1 MRSNRDSRRCEG
13 TIANNGSG
21 SRVVQQSRD
30 CFLITIAQT
39 PPPGKDRREG
49 CGERE
54 AAGLGI
60 ASLPS
65 SEQRDLDRPPVG
77 QDLPIQLQWS
87 LRQRGRSCVEDLAS
101 TCWLATRT
109 WLPPST
115 TLLGCL
121 FRGYLPSISKHLD
134 VDRSRLE
141 VGHILSGG
149 AVSVGLISEECT
161 LYHTNQ
167 TR

>member
-1 MRSNRDSRRCEG
+1 MWRHDRQQRQWLESCPAIRRLFPHRNCSN
-13 TIANNGSG
+13 T
-21 SRVVQQSRD
+21 
-30 CFLITIAQT
+30 TT
-39 PPPGKDRREG
+39 GKERREG
-49 CGERE
+49 CRERE

-87 LRQRGRSCVEDLAS
+87 LRQTSRSCVEDLAW

-134 VDRSRLE
+134 VDRSHLE

-149 AVSVGLISEECT
+149 VVSVGLISEECT

>member
-1 MRSNRDSRRCEG
+1 VARELSSNPETVSSSPLLKYHHGRE
-13 TIANNGSG
+13 
-21 SRVVQQSRD
+21 
-30 CFLITIAQT
+30 
-39 PPPGKDRREG
+39 RREG

-87 LRQRGRSCVEDLAS
+87 LRQRSRSCVEDLAW

-121 FRGYLPSISKHLD
+121 FRGCTSHQPHRHQDLLTCLD
-134 VDRSRLE
+134 QESQTGVDP
-141 VGHILSGG
+141 
-149 AVSVGLISEECT
+149 AVSPARTPTPAWRI
-161 LYHTNQ
+161 
-167 TR
+167 RAW